1 MAETITTR
9 REPDGSLL
17 RRSHTLRPWTVEEL
31 QNALWLRE
39 TPAGMFAAAFG
50 GGRAPGYALAEDN
63 SITREQIEEALRA
76 AGGVPSETSA
86 LRQRRKAE
94 AEK

>member
-39 TPAGMFAAAFG
+39 TPSGMFAAVFG
-50 GGRAPGYALAEDN
+50 GGRALGFALAMDS
-63 SITREQIEEALRA
+63 SITTEQIEAALIA
-76 AGGVPSETSA
+76 AGGTPAPDSVKR
-86 LRQRRKAE
+86 LRARGE
-94 AEK
+94 V